1 MPFILRYCEARDY
14 NPYNYEYPIVFQ
26 GSSNRKYYL
35 TCMDGNYSYDYDD
48 FFIFEDSTVTI
59 CGKEYESH
67 CRMKIETIN
76 RIQNTIRF
84 IMRRIWDRK
93 LKYVSFMSMT
103 NHDDDDLFF
112 AATRI
117 FSDAF
122 YKGQEW
128 INGDFVI
135 DMYSCEC
142 GVRWNT
148 PKIPDTVIQYYKKEK
163 KKTLE
168 EEVIEAVNKSKRVT
182 DKNIKF
188 SNYLNKII
196 EIRAKDDIKHGR
208 WIVYN
213 NNVDK
218 AVNRWKSDFMKEIAR
233 HSAPYA
239 TVRRIINEGTSLNKN
254 RNLILLIAYK
264 LQMTNAQTRELFSK
278 ADLKYDFEEQNE
290 VLLMHFIKK
299 ELYEYKETE
308 LSEILYQLGCGDIYE
323 AAGFAHVDDENDE
336 DFF

>member
-1 MPFILRYCEARDY
+1 MPFILRHCEPRDY

-26 GSSNRKYYL
+26 ASSDRKYYL

-59 CGKEYESH
+59 CGKEYESPGT
-67 CRMKIETIN
+67 MKIETIN

-84 IMRRIWDRK
+84 IMGRIYDRK

-103 NHDDDDLFF
+103 NHDDDYLFL
-112 AATRI
+112 AVIRI

-122 YKGQEW
+122 YKGQDW

-168 EEVIEAVNKSKRVT
+168 EEIIEAVNKSKRAT
-182 DKNIKF
+182 DKNTKF

-196 EIRAKDDIKHGR
+196 ETRAKDDIDHKR
-208 WIVYN
+208 WPVYN
-213 NNVDK
+213 KKVDS
-218 AVNRWKSDFMKEIAR
+218 AINRWKTNFMQEISI

-239 TVRRIINEGTSLNKN
+239 TVRRIINEGTSLSTN

-264 LQMTNAQTRELFSK
+264 LQMTNLQTRELFSL
-278 ADLKYDFEEQNE
+278 ADLNYDIDIPNEE
-290 VLLMHFIKK
+290 LLKHFIKN
-299 ELYEYKETE
+299 ELYEYKEIE
-308 LSEILYQLGCGDIYE
+308 LSEILYQIGCGDIYE